1 MAATRGRL
9 TAPVVA
15 RLPVG
20 TNLDNHEFHTD
31 SPESFFTPAPG
42 LVVVYPSNPYD
53 AKGLME
59 SALASDDPV
68 AFFEPISLYRGLKQD
83 VPVDPYRIPFGR
95 ASVLRDG
102 TDVTVVSWGP
112 PVREALKAAETLAA
126 EGVSTEV
133 VDLRT
138 LYPWDRGTVLDSVDR
153 TGRLVVVHEAQTT
166 SGFGAE
172 VLAAVSEHGLYSL
185 EAPPV
190 RVAHMDVFWGPTQL
204 ERYSMITADRI
215 TAGIPPSPGRLTWR
229 TCPTCL
235 RRPPSPHGSNGRP
248 ADMAHAFKLPAVGDT
263 MVEGE
268 IVEWLVGVGDE
279 VDLDQPICS
288 VETDKSVVEMTTPF
302 RGTVLALGGEEGD
315 VIEVGQT
322 LIVVGEPGEEI
333 PAPEPGPA
341 PAAATGVA
349 AIPHQAP
356 TPTSP
361 QPAAS
366 DSVKAL
372 PKARK
377 LARERGIDL
386 AAVAG
391 TGPGGSITVAD
402 VEAAAPAPAGGG
414 RRERL
419 SATRR
424 SIARHMTE
432 SVQVPQFTSMVDAD
446 ARGLL
451 EARAAVSAET
461 GSRVPLDALLVALLV
476 PVLRD
481 HPVTNAR
488 LDGDE
493 IEYFDRYD
501 IGVAVDTPEGLK
513 VPVVRGADALP
524 VPKLSAEILRLAAA
538 ARDRTVAPGELAG
551 ATATVNNVGALGILA
566 GTPLLPVGTS
576 MIAAFGMARPVVRL
590 VGGSPAE
597 VPTITVSATF
607 DHRIIDGG
615 ASGRFLAQLKEHV
628 EAAAG
633 LAT

>member
-1 MAATRGRL
+1 MA
-9 TAPVVA
+9 
-15 RLPVG
+15 
-20 TNLDNHEFHTD
+20 
-31 SPESFFTPAPG
+31 S
-42 LVVVYPSNPYD
+42 
-53 AKGLME
+53 
-59 SALASDDPV
+59 
-68 AFFEPISLYRGLKQD
+68 I
-83 VPVDPYRIPFGR
+83 
-95 ASVLRDG
+95 
-102 TDVTVVSWGP
+102 
-112 PVREALKAAETLAA
+112 
-126 EGVSTEV
+126 
-133 VDLRT
+133 
-138 LYPWDRGTVLDSVDR
+138 
-153 TGRLVVVHEAQTT
+153 
-166 SGFGAE
+166 
-172 VLAAVSEHGLYSL
+172 
-185 EAPPV
+185 
-190 RVAHMDVFWGPTQL
+190 
-204 ERYSMITADRI
+204 
-215 TAGIPPSPGRLTWR
+215 
-229 TCPTCL
+229 
-235 RRPPSPHGSNGRP
+235 
-248 ADMAHAFKLPAVGDT
+248 FKLPAVGDT

-333 PAPEPGPA
+333 PAPDPGPA

-356 TPTSP
+356 TPSSP

-402 VEAAAPAPAGGG
+402 VEAAAAPASAGGG

-424 SIARHMTE
+424 SIARHMTQ
-432 SVQVPQFTSMVDAD
+432 SIQVPQFTSMVDAD
-446 ARGLL
+446 ASGLL
-451 EARAAVSAET
+451 ETRAAVSDET

-481 HPVTNAR
+481 HPVMNAR

-493 IEYFDRYD
+493 LEYFDRYD
-501 IGVAVDTPEGLK
+501 IGVAVDTPEGLM
-513 VPVVRGADALP
+513 VPVVRGADALS
-524 VPKLSAEILRLAAA
+524 VPELSAEILRLATA

-551 ATATVNNVGALGILA
+551 ATATVNNVGALGMLA
-566 GTPLLPVGTS
+566 GTPMLPVGTS
-576 MIAAFGMARPVVRL
+576 MIAAFGMARPVVRIIGDAP
-590 VGGSPAE
+590 VE
-597 VPTITVSATF
+597 VPTMTVSATF

-615 ASGRFLAQLKEHV
+615 ASGRFLAQLKDQIEV
-628 EAAAG
+628 FPAEELFVANQF
-633 LAT
+633 